1 MSAGK
6 LGIDRVL
13 ETVLYCDAGEREATE
28 RFYGETLCLRR
39 VASWDTGCAFRVGA
53 GVLLLF
59 ERERLADSDSPVSAH
74 GTLGVGH
81 ACFTAGS
88 GYDAARASLAEGG
101 VAIEH
106 DHEWPG
112 GKRSFYFRDPAGNLL
127 ELAEGDIWP
136 S

>member
-1 MSAGK
+1 MSAAD

-13 ETVLYCDAGEREATE
+13 ETVLYCNGGEREATE
-28 RFYGETLCLRR
+28 RFYEEALGLRR

-59 ERERLADSDSPVSAH
+59 ERERLAASDSPVSAH
-74 GTLGVGH
+74 GTRGTGH
-81 ACFTAGS
+81 VCFTTTG
-88 GYDAARASLAEGG
+88 GYEAARESLAGAG
-101 VAIEH
+101 VEIEH

-136 S
+136 G